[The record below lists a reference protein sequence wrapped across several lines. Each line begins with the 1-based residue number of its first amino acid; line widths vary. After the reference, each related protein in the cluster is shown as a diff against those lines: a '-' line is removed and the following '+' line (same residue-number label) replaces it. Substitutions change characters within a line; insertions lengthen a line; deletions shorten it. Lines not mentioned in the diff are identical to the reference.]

1 MKQHILRYFSRKNF
15 AHISLFSAFSLRR
28 FYQVVCFYAR
38 FATIFAPLSLFA
50 RFSQAKRALVYVVF
64 LSLFVLIPIGLHAK
78 EFINTVNVLDTL
90 KYGEITNAKI
100 ISTQDSGIAGFSFIV
115 IQKDGFQI
123 PFLASSDGKTLMILS
138 SEALITKNTAF
149 KNNLESINKKVQEFN
164 EKAREDAVL
173 SVFQKYRDIVLKL
186 EANNAKNPKK
196 HTTYIVLDTN
206 CPYCKQELQNI
217 DKHLANGD
225 LYILIAGAL
234 SLESTKKAATF
245 YAHLNEQKSKA
256 EKIAYL
262 KKAFEASYKPESNI
276 NANKAMNIS
285 QELGAAGLQGVP
297 YIIKR

>member
-1 MKQHILRYFSRKNF
+1 M
-15 AHISLFSAFSLRR
+15 
-28 FYQVVCFYAR
+28 
-38 FATIFAPLSLFA
+38 
-50 RFSQAKRALVYVVF
+50 
-64 LSLFVLIPIGLHAK
+64 
-78 EFINTVNVLDTL
+78 
-90 KYGEITNAKI
+90 
-100 ISTQDSGIAGFSFIV
+100 
-115 IQKDGFQI
+115 
-123 PFLASSDGKTLMILS
+123 
-138 SEALITKNTAF
+138 
-149 KNNLESINKKVQEFN
+149 
-164 EKAREDAVL
+164 
-173 SVFQKYRDIVLKL
+173 
-186 EANNAKNPKK
+186 
-196 HTTYIVLDTN
+196 
-206 CPYCKQELQNI
+206 QNI